1 MSGNPALAWRGKDN
15 RDGSIATGKGILVN
29 PRSHRQEIERLESA
43 SDLPVGTGSV
53 NMGSGLVG
61 AGLVANSHGYVAG
74 LRRQGM
80 NWDELK
86 TYLDFWSDFMENK
99 TFEVKGT
106 FKIRDE
112 WLPYAKVI
120 EAPNETQAQE
130 RTFALMGSK
139 HRLKR
144 RYIKVQA
151 VNVIDGE

>member
-1 MSGNPALAWRGKDN
+1 
-15 RDGSIATGKGILVN
+15 
-29 PRSHRQEIERLESA
+29 
-43 SDLPVGTGSV
+43 
-53 NMGSGLVG
+53 
-61 AGLVANSHGYVAG
+61 
-74 LRRQGM
+74 
-80 NWDELK
+80 
-86 TYLDFWSDFMENK
+86 
-99 TFEVKGT
+99 VKGT

>member
-1 MSGNPALAWRGKDN
+1 
-15 RDGSIATGKGILVN
+15 
-29 PRSHRQEIERLESA
+29 
-43 SDLPVGTGSV
+43 
-53 NMGSGLVG
+53 
-61 AGLVANSHGYVAG
+61 
-74 LRRQGM
+74 M
-80 NWDELK
+80 NWDELRM
-86 TYLDFWSDFMENK
+86 YLDFWSDFMENK

-120 EAPNETQAQE
+120 AAPNETQAQE